1 MKGFRQIIG
10 HKDVIGHLQNAIA
23 TNKVSHAYILNG
35 EKGSGKK
42 TIARVFAKALNCES
56 DEEKPCDTC
65 HSCRQA
71 NSGNHPDIME
81 VTHEKPNSISVDDIR
96 EQIVEDVQVRPY
108 SSPYKV
114 YIVSD
119 AEKMTMQAQNALLK
133 TIEEPPSYV
142 VVLLLTTNAASLLP
156 TILSRCVML
165 NTKPVPDSQVRT
177 YLMEHVKVPDYQA
190 DICVAFAQGNIGK
203 AVQLATSENFNE
215 IKGAA
220 IHLLTHLKDMDIGE
234 ITAAVKAV
242 SEFKVDVRD
251 YLDILAVWYRDVL
264 YFKATNDAN
273 GIIFRENLRAIQEQT
288 RCISYEGIERIL
300 EGIQELNRKGSTVIY
315 TSHYIEE
322 VEQICTRIAIL
333 DHGRCIAS
341 GTAQELKSM
350 IRTGETITVEA
361 VLLNDAQTA
370 AIQALPHVFSVS
382 LEDHTLKVRFTKASH
397 NLVRLLHFLESE
409 NISFGRVFSELPTL
423 NDVFLELTGKQLRD

>member
-300 EGIQELNRKGSTVIY
+300 EGIQKAR
-315 TSHYIEE
+315 
-322 VEQICTRIAIL
+322 TRL
-333 DHGRCIAS
+333 
-341 GTAQELKSM
+341 TAN
-350 IRTGETITVEA
+350 V
-361 VLLNDAQTA
+361 N
-370 AIQALPHVFSVS
+370 F
-382 LEDHTLKVRFTKASH
+382 
-397 NLVRLLHFLESE
+397 
-409 NISFGRVFSELPTL
+409 
-423 NDVFLELTGKQLRD
+423 ELTMELLFLLIKENGE